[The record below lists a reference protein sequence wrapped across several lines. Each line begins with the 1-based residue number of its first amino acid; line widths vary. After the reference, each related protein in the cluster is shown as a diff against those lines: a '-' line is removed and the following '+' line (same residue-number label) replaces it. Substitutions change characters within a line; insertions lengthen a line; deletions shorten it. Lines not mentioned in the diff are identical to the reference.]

1 MTVTVDEST
10 QEVRPIVVA
19 AIFRNLNFNQDRYN
33 SFIEL
38 QDMLHNN
45 ICRRRTLVS
54 MGTHDLDKVEGSI
67 SYEAQDPSEIS
78 FQALK
83 QTEVMTAEELFEVLK
98 TDLKLK
104 PYLNI
109 LKDKPNYPVFYDE
122 NRTVLSLPPIINS
135 DATKISP

>member
-1 MTVTVDEST
+1 VYKIEVAANRYDLLSLEGLTFALRSFLYKENSPQIKLAQVENPLTVTIDEST
-10 QEVRPIVVA
+10 TEVRPIVVA
-19 AIFRNLNFNQDRYN
+19 AILRNINFTQDRYN

-78 FQALK
+78 F
-83 QTEVMTAEELFEVLK
+83 
-98 TDLKLK
+98 
-104 PYLNI
+104 
-109 LKDKPNYPVFYDE
+109 
-122 NRTVLSLPPIINS
+122 
-135 DATKISP
+135 